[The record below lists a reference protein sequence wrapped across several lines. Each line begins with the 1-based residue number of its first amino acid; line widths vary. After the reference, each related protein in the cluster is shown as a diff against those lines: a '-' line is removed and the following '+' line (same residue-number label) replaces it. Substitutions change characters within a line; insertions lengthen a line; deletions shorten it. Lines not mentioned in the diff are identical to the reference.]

1 MPSIEERVRKL
12 VDDNLEIEGRS
23 AGSPL
28 ALNSSLRD
36 SGLSSVEFVEFAKL
50 VSQEFSLTLS
60 TEDCANI
67 NTMGEF
73 VSFIEAKSS

>member
-50 VSQEFSLTLS
+50 VVSQSRDVRHGGSRREVVAL
-60 TEDCANI
+60 
-67 NTMGEF
+67 
-73 VSFIEAKSS
+73 

>member
-1 MPSIEERVRKL
+1 M
-12 VDDNLEIEGRS
+12 
-23 AGSPL
+23 A
-28 ALNSSLRD
+28 
-36 SGLSSVEFVEFAKL
+36 
-50 VSQEFSLTLS
+50 QEFSLTLS

>member
-23 AGSPL
+23 TGSPL
-28 ALNSSLRD
+28 ALDSSLRD

-50 VSQEFSLTLS
+50 VAQEFSLTMS
-60 TEDCANI
+60 AEDCASI